1 MDVFNPNME
10 TIENIAKIVKD
21 NELSEISVKVGEV
34 ELTVKGKKCPPPP
47 PMAMP
52 TMPMAVSAA
61 SGQAEASAPAA
72 EKEEIAG
79 SQVKAPIVGTFYAAP
94 SPTEKPFVSVGDTVK
109 KGDVLFIIESMKVMN
124 EVQSEFDGV
133 VKKVL
138 VDSGDAVEFDQT
150 VMIIG

>member
-34 ELTVKGKKCPPPP
+34 ELTVKGKKCPPP